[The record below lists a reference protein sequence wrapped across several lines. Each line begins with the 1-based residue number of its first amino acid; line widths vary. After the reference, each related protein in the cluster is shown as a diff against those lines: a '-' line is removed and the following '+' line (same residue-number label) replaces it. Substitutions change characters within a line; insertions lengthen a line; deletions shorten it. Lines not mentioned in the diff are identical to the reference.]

1 MTRTAF
7 SNDKRGSDAK
17 TGIVA
22 LRTIFVQAFA
32 SRRMLPLWMAL
43 AALGLAA
50 LPALD
55 HAATGETSAPP
66 EAISGSA
73 LVLTARN
80 DEGSA
85 AATERKE
92 ETMSNRLTTD
102 QWNRLS
108 SNDWAVRVGDGLG
121 VWVSVKEQAFRV
133 IRGTALLLAVP
144 CSTAAKGSGSKA
156 NSYQTPLGW
165 HGVAE
170 KFGEGALWGQV
181 FREKRAANEIW
192 KRGGPVKEDLVLT
205 RVLTLRGE
213 EPGKNK
219 GGDVDSFDRNIYIH
233 GTNDEENIGK
243 PASHGC
249 VRLTNDDVIAAYE
262 IIPLD
267 TPVLITED

>member
-1 MTRTAF
+1 
-7 SNDKRGSDAK
+7 
-17 TGIVA
+17 
-22 LRTIFVQAFA
+22 
-32 SRRMLPLWMAL
+32 
-43 AALGLAA
+43 
-50 LPALD
+50 
-55 HAATGETSAPP
+55 
-66 EAISGSA
+66 
-73 LVLTARN
+73 
-80 DEGSA
+80 
-85 AATERKE
+85 
-92 ETMSNRLTTD
+92 MSKRLTTN

-108 SNDWAVRVGDGLG
+108 LNDWGDRVGNGLG
-121 VWVSVKEQAFRV
+121 VWVSVKDQMFRV

-165 HGVAE
+165 HSVAE

-192 KRGGPVKEDLVLT
+192 KRGDPVKEDLALT

-249 VRLTNDDVIAAYE
+249 VRLTNDDVIAAYA

>member
-80 DEGSA
+80 DEGFA

-121 VWVSVKEQAFRV
+121 VWVSVKDQMFRV
-133 IRGTALLLAVP
+133 IKGTGLLFETP

>member
-1 MTRTAF
+1 
-7 SNDKRGSDAK
+7 
-17 TGIVA
+17 
-22 LRTIFVQAFA
+22 
-32 SRRMLPLWMAL
+32 MLPLWMAL

-233 GTNDEENIGK
+233 GTNDEESIGK
-243 PASHGC
+243 PVSHGC